1 MRGMQIQFLGGA
13 TTVTGSQ
20 FLITTERARVLVDC
34 GMFQGS
40 PNESI
45 RNRIPFA
52 FTPSELDAVVLTHA
66 HLDHCGLLPLLVKS
80 GFAGAV
86 HATSGTA
93 ELATLV
99 LLDSGHLH
107 EEFAKREARW
117 ERRHPERAAAEDM
130 EELAAYQA
138 AVDLAAAGGSEAAVA
153 ETAHEPTSAVAAATA
168 AAESMTAETGPPS
181 EPGEHVETTIEPEPP
196 HVWPTDP
203 EADLRSQPPAIDIDL
218 DQPLY
223 TVKDA
228 RRALEQLRPVEYG
241 QEREVAP
248 GVWATFLDA
257 GHILGSAI
265 IRLRVQDGDDG
276 RERTIVCSGDL
287 GRPGTPIIRDPTYLT
302 AADYVLVESTYGGR
316 EHEPQDEAIRVLAE
330 TIRLVADAGGVL
342 LVPSFAIGRTQEV
355 VWELDRLIDRREI
368 PPLPL
373 YLDSP
378 MASKASDIYRRH
390 SEYFD
395 DETAQLL
402 RDGET
407 PLDYPTQIITNDVK
421 GSQAI
426 ERAPRPYMIV
436 ASNGMLTGGRV
447 VGHLRHLIDDPNATI
462 LFVGYQGEGTL
473 GAHLQAGA
481 RTVRLDGQP
490 RAVRCKVRSI
500 SGFSAHADESELL
513 DWLGR
518 FVDGKRPGDPGYPR
532 RVFLVHGDPEAQI
545 ALEPKV
551 RALGLATHVPHW
563 HERLTLE

>member
-1 MRGMQIQFLGGA
+1 MRGMQIHFLGGA

-20 FLITTERARVLVDC
+20 FLVTTERAKVLIDC

-45 RNRIPFA
+45 RNRIPFG
-52 FTPSELDAVVLTHA
+52 FTPVELDAVVLTHA

-80 GFAGAV
+80 GFDGMI
-86 HATSGTA
+86 HATAGTA
-93 ELATLV
+93 ELSTLV

-117 ERRHPERAAAEDM
+117 EKRHPDLVAADDRAEAE
-130 EELAAYQA
+130 AYQA
-138 AVDLAAAGGSEAAVA
+138 AVDLAGAGSSEAAVA
-153 ETAHEPTSAVAAATA
+153 ETADAREAEVETVTAV
-168 AAESMTAETGPPS
+168 AESMTAPA

-196 HVWPTDP
+196 SAWPTDP
-203 EADLRSQPPAIDIDL
+203 EAELRAQPAAIDIDL

-228 RRALEQLRPVEYG
+228 ERAVAQLRPIDYDE
-241 QEREVAP
+241 EREVAP

-265 IRLRVQDGDDG
+265 IRLRIQ
-276 RERTIVCSGDL
+276 ERDRGEERVIVCSGDL

-302 AADYVLVESTYGGR
+302 SADYVLVESTYGGR
-316 EHEPQDEAIRVLAE
+316 EHEPQDEAVRVLAE
-330 TIRLVADAGGVL
+330 TVRIVADAGGVL

-355 VWELDRLIDRREI
+355 VWELDRLIDQGEI
-368 PPLPL
+368 PLLPL

-378 MASKASDIYRRH
+378 MASKASDVYRRH
-390 SEYFD
+390 SDYFD

-402 RDGET
+402 HDGDT
-407 PLDYPTQIITNDVK
+407 PLDYPAQIVTNDVK
-421 GSQAI
+421 ASQAI
-426 ERAPRPYMIV
+426 QRAPRPYMIV

-447 VGHLRHLIDDPNATI
+447 VGHLRNLIDDPNATI

-490 RAVRCKVRSI
+490 REVRCKVRSI

-513 DWLGR
+513 AWLGR
-518 FVDGKRPGDPGYPR
+518 FVEGKRPGDPGYPR

-551 RALGLATHVPHW
+551 RELGMATHVPHW
-563 HERLTLE
+563 HERVTLD